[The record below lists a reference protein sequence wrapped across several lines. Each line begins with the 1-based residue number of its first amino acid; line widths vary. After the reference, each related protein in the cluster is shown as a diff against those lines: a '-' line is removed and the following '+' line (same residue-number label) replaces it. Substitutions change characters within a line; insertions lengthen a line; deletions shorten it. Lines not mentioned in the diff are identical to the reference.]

1 MERKWNKMK
10 KSSII
15 LAAIM
20 VLSVFAVVMP
30 ANVAAEEEIYAD
42 EFFDVDVD
50 EYVYIDFHATEGVEI
65 TVDITTDYAVDILL
79 MDYADAS
86 DYADVVDYEG
96 TFHYYVDGSALNCGG
111 ITYTFVIPKTG
122 DYYIVVDNTDVP
134 DDGAY
139 TGVKAIGH
147 VKVTYTLT
155 PTPATPTPVIIPTP
169 TPTPTP
175 TPITPKHVTPTP
187 TISTPTPET
196 PGFEA
201 IFAIAGLLAIAYLLG
216 RRK

>member
-1 MERKWNKMK
+1 MK
-10 KSSII
+10 KLPII
-15 LAAIM
+15 LAVIM

-30 ANVAAEEEIYAD
+30 TNVAAEEEIYAD
-42 EFFDVDVD
+42 EIFDVDVD
-50 EYVYIDFHATEGVEI
+50 EYLYIDFHATEGVEI
-65 TVDITTDYAVDILL
+65 NVDITTDYAVDILL

-86 DYADVVDYEG
+86 DYADVVDYGG

-122 DYYIVVDNTDVP
+122 DYYIVVDNTNVP

-155 PTPATPTPVIIPTP
+155 PTPATPTPFITP

-175 TPITPKHVTPTP
+175 PPTPTPTSITPKPVTPTP
-187 TISTPTPET
+187 AISTPTPET
-196 PGFEA
+196 PEFEA
-201 IFAIAGLLAIAYLLG
+201 IFAIAGLLAIASLLR